1 MSHLHPSAQAAA
13 SAPGHGVHG
22 FRALFSRCLSWTLF
36 SLCFTCHSVQAQ
48 SHKELKVYF
57 EKYLNNEPAT
67 KPGRSF
73 SVKQLKERRDMV
85 WAAWRAANL
94 AAQSPTP
101 LPAPCTVEAPVSH
114 AWQLPDSLEP
124 QATMPFYFATKGERP
139 QAGFPLFLY
148 LHGSGPKAQEWAT
161 GLVLAGRFEDAPSAY
176 FIPQIPNEGGWYRWW
191 QRSKQFAWESLFRGA
206 LLRDDID
213 PARLYLFGISE
224 GGYGSQRLA
233 SFYADYLAAAGPM
246 AGGEPLKNAPAEN
259 LSNIGF
265 SLRTGANDKG
275 FYRDYLTRL
284 TAEALDSLEEL
295 YPAGYRHNVQ
305 LIEGRG
311 HHIDYSPTTPWL
323 SHFKRNATP
332 RHFIWED
339 FEMDGRHR
347 AGFYNLL
354 SAERPD
360 RPRRTRY
367 DVDIAD
373 NVVNIAVENVTY
385 TCIER
390 DPQFGIELRF
400 RRTYEEAQHGE
411 ITVFLDENLVDLLR
425 PVIINV
431 NGRRMLKAKPTL
443 STASLVE
450 AVCAFGDPLRL
461 FPASFKVKW

>member
-1 MSHLHPSAQAAA
+1 M
-13 SAPGHGVHG
+13 
-22 FRALFSRCLSWTLF
+22 
-36 SLCFTCHSVQAQ
+36 
-48 SHKELKVYF
+48 
-57 EKYLNNEPAT
+57 
-67 KPGRSF
+67 
-73 SVKQLKERRDMV
+73 
-85 WAAWRAANL
+85 L
-94 AAQSPTP
+94 AA
-101 LPAPCTVEAPVSH
+101 
-114 AWQLPDSLEP
+114 
-124 QATMPFYFATKGERP
+124 
-139 QAGFPLFLY
+139 
-148 LHGSGPKAQEWAT
+148 
-161 GLVLAGRFEDAPSAY
+161 RFEDVPSAY

-213 PARLYLFGISE
+213 PSRLYLFGISE

-265 SLRTGANDKG
+265 SLLTGANDKG

-295 YPAGYRHNVQ
+295 YPAGYRHNVR

-332 RHFIWED
+332 RHFVWED

-367 DVDIAD
+367 DVDIAN

-425 PVIINV
+425 PVTINV

-443 STASLVE
+443 STASLIE